1 MLIGGDEDDDDP
13 LDARS
18 RSLSLFLTSAVV
30 DSHKENC
37 ARNAFHRFTL
47 LVLLEVAFV

>member
-18 RSLSLFLTSAVV
+18 RSLFLSSAVV
-30 DSHKENC
+30 DSHRKKTVRETL
-37 ARNAFHRFTL
+37 FTAL
-47 LVLLEVAFV
+47 LY